1 MISKLRVI
9 FYPAGRAVSMKVL
22 VTGATGFLGSHIV
35 QALIDQGHHVRAL
48 VRASSDTSWLS
59 AQPNTECQVAD
70 LHESQSIVPALHG
83 MDAIVHAA
91 GGGKIKR
98 VKDFYYQNT
107 HITQELVEAIRKSG
121 QSNLKLV
128 LISSIAASGPS
139 RKSGP
144 RSEADIPRP
153 VSHYGRSKL
162 EAESIC
168 QSIASSTHLTVLRPP
183 AIYGPR
189 DTKMLAV
196 FKGVQ
201 KGLLLKP
208 PGKQMSLLYGPD
220 CADAV
225 VASLEGNQK
234 SGSVYF
240 VDDGEKHT
248 WRGLGQAIRDA
259 MTQGKRRKRLLSVR
273 VPSGLIYWGGA
284 ASEIKARITGKPA
297 LLTRDK
303 WRDGKQAYWLCSSTR
318 IYQELGFKAKTSLT
332 QGIAQTLNW
341 YQNEGWL

>member
-1 MISKLRVI
+1 MQ
-9 FYPAGRAVSMKVL
+9 VL

-35 QALIDQGHHVRAL
+35 SALINQGHHVRAL
-48 VRASSDTSWLS
+48 VRGSSNTSWLS
-59 AQPNTECQVAD
+59 AQSNTQCHIAD
-70 LHESQSIVPALHG
+70 LHESASIVPALQG
-83 MDAIVHAA
+83 IDAIVHAA
-91 GGGKIKR
+91 GGGKVKR

-121 QSNLKLV
+121 QHNLKLIF
-128 LISSIAASGPS
+128 ISSIAASGPS

-144 RSEADIPRP
+144 RSEADIARP

-168 QSIASSTHLTVLRPP
+168 QSIASNTHLTILRPP

-225 VASLEGNQK
+225 VSCLAGNQP

-240 VDDGEKHT
+240 VDDGESHT

-259 MTQGKRRKRLLSVR
+259 MAQGKKRKRLLSVR

-284 ASEIKARITGKPA
+284 ANELKSKLTGKPA

-303 WRDGKQAYWLCSSTR
+303 WRDGKQGYWLCSSAR
-318 IYQELGFKAKTSLT
+318 IEQELGFRAKTTLT
-332 QGIAQTLNW
+332 QGITQTLDW
-341 YQNEGWL
+341 YRNEGWL